1 MDELAADHSATWRGL
16 GVSILHKLV
25 IEKLIVPRA
34 DRRNSF
40 TEPRKRPTR
49 SRIAP
54 AIWQCLVPPC
64 SVAEVEKI
72 AVEGET
78 MPQKSTYFYPK
89 ILTGMVF
96 NSLKGH

>member
-1 MDELAADHSATWRGL
+1 L

-25 IEKLIVPRA
+25 IEKLIGR
-34 DRRNSF
+34 
-40 TEPRKRPTR
+40 EPKTNFVHRTDEAAEAVKNRTCDL
-49 SRIAP
+49 AV
-54 AIWQCLVPPC
+54 LVPAC
-64 SVAEVEKI
+64 SVAETEKI
-72 AVEGET
+72 AIEGET